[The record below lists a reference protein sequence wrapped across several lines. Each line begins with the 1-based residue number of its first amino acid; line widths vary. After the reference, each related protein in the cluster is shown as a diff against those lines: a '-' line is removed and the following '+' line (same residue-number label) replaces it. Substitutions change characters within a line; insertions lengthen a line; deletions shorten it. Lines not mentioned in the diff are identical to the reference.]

1 MVFVLVFPTFLPPS
15 YRVSNAEKNVCD
27 RRNWKLCRALLNML
41 ASNPNGHSIF
51 RSSYRHDSY
60 GKRRKHSKSKVS
72 KKHVSN
78 RICHFLFTYIFHK
91 IWDKPQCL
99 KIILRMWHFVIS
111 LFLTIEFLLWVANY
125 ISTPL
130 KFCES
135 IKGTFEVSLCIEIE
149 ERKRGKLRKKAS
161 QRNERI
167 SKVNLF
173 WSSRRFW
180 AAFRVAISTTF

>member
-27 RRNWKLCRALLNML
+27 RRNWKLCRALLLNML

-91 IWDKPQCL
+91 IWDNHSVCKL
-99 KIILRMWHFVIS
+99 HFYNFFVCF
-111 LFLTIEFLLWVANY
+111 LLTIEFLLWVANY

-130 KFCES
+130 KFHES
-135 IKGTFEVSLCIEIE
+135 IKGTFEGSLCIEIE

>member
-91 IWDKPQCL
+91 IWNNHSVWKL
-99 KIILRMWHFVIS
+99 HFYNFFVCF
-111 LFLTIEFLLWVANY
+111 LLTIEFLLWVANY

-135 IKGTFEVSLCIEIE
+135 IKGTFEGSLCIEIENE